1 MGNTM
6 KKMRGALTA
15 LFAAMLALAM
25 AIAPGAALAGT
36 TTTADVTITGVEPG
50 ATVSVYQVVKYTD
63 GSGYEWTITPSD
75 DLPDLSAT
83 TITTPTHETWDKII
97 DRAETTTVDNQ
108 PTSQT
113 AGAAAEGE
121 TYTSVK
127 FEDLPRG
134 MYVVKVT
141 NPDNSTY
148 VYLNTV
154 FTVDAKNDD
163 GTLKDQEIALKGNH
177 VITTKEVDKSSIA
190 VGETATF
197 TITSTVPHYDQN
209 PAATERTYQ
218 IVDTLD
224 TGLSFAGVE
233 SVVATGGSNDP
244 LTLTKVDSNPGN
256 EEYTVTQDG
265 QKITI
270 NLDNAIVHLDGEGYT
285 KITVKLKAT
294 RLAGSTPELW
304 NHVFTNFST
313 DSHSTTTGKTPEPE
327 VPVVDFKINLYKTG
341 AGSAL
346 SGAKFTLTKVVDGT
360 TYYVQE
366 DGSLSTT
373 EYEFVTGSDGYIKF
387 VGLSEGTYTLTETYA
402 PDGYYISQ
410 PTRTLEVKGTYK
422 DVTVTVPYTTT
433 TDDGTGNVTTST
445 ENVSYTYKQ
454 LTGYTLTVTTGT
466 GDDATSTDITGAVD
480 ISNGKVT
487 NATAELTVDNPAQ
500 GLLPHTGEAGTI
512 ALTVCGVGLVIIA
525 SSWAVRNRKKAT
537 K

>member
-25 AIAPGAALAGT
+25 ALAPTAALAGD
-36 TTTADVTITGVEPG
+36 ADSANVTITGVEQG

-63 GSGYEWTITPSD
+63 GTGYEWTIAPSD

-83 TITTPTHETWDKII
+83 TISNPDHATWDKII
-97 DRAETTTVDNQ
+97 ARADTTTVANQ
-108 PTSQT
+108 PTSLT
-113 AGAAAEGE
+113 AGTPAEGQ
-121 TYTSVK
+121 TYSSVT
-127 FEDLPRG
+127 FENLPRG

-141 NPDNSTY
+141 NPENSTY

-163 GTLKDQEIALKGNH
+163 GTLKDQSIELKGNH
-177 VITTKEVDKSSIA
+177 VITTKEVDKSSIG

-209 PAATERTYQ
+209 PAATGRTYQ

-224 TGLSFAGVE
+224 TGLTFAGVE

-256 EEYTVTQDG
+256 EEYTVSQDG

-270 NLDNAIVHLDGEGYT
+270 NLDSAIVHLDGEGYT

-294 RLAGSTPELW
+294 RVAGSTPELW

-313 DSHSTTTGKTPEPE
+313 DSHSTTTGETPEPE

-341 AGSAL
+341 AGSKLA
-346 SGAKFTLTKVVDGT
+346 GAKFTLTKDGK
-360 TYYVQE
+360 YVQA

-373 EYEFVTGSDGYIKF
+373 KYEFVTDSDGFIHF

-445 ENVSYTYKQ
+445 ENISYTYKQ

-466 GDDATSTDITGAVD
+466 GDDATSTDITGTVTYNTD
-480 ISNGKVT
+480 NTKVT
-487 NATAELTVDNPAQ
+487 DATVQLDVDNPAQ